1 MEPSFQGL
9 AMNSAGT
16 YIFLGLRRL
25 LLSPTSLTRVYIDT
39 YGSDFGQM
47 EVTLTPSLSPS
58 LWPQ

>member
-1 MEPSFQGL
+1 
-9 AMNSAGT
+9 MNSAGT